1 LRQCRSAGGKIVA
14 RPTRR
19 IVTGHDAQGR
29 SIIVTDGPAPSIFE
43 PKARPGEA
51 ITELWRTAA
60 APASNRGNDDPA
72 ATPPTSPQLL
82 PPKHGTVFHIVDFP
96 PDAQVKG
103 ADAAQLFAEFGAA
116 AAHAKDGRHAMMH
129 KTATA
134 LVLDGEIVAV
144 MDVGEAVMRAG
155 DVLIQR
161 GTNHS
166 WANRSDQPRRMA
178 FILVDA
184 EPL

>member
-1 LRQCRSAGGKIVA
+1 MA

-19 IVTGHDAQGR
+19 IVTGHDAEGR
-29 SIIVTDGPAPSIFE
+29 SIILKDGPAPSIFE

-51 ITELWRTAA
+51 ITELWRSAA
-60 APASNRGNDDPA
+60 APASNRGNEDPCAAPPA
-72 ATPPTSPQLL
+72 APQLM
-82 PPKHGTVFHIVDFP
+82 PPKQGTVFRIVDFP

-103 ADAAQLFAEFGAA
+103 ANAAKLFEEFGAST
-116 AAHAKDGRHAMMH
+116 AHAKDGRHAMMH
-129 KTATA
+129 KTATVDYA
-134 LVLDGEIVAV
+134 LVLEGEVVAV
-144 MDVGEAVMRAG
+144 MDMGEAVMRAG

-166 WANRSDQPRRMA
+166 WANRSDRPCRIA

>member
-1 LRQCRSAGGKIVA
+1 MA

-19 IVTGHDAQGR
+19 IVTSHDAQGR
-29 SIIVTDGPAPSIFE
+29 SIIIADAPAPSVFE

-51 ITELWRTAA
+51 ITELWRTGA

-72 ATPPTSPQLL
+72 AAPPAAPQLM
-82 PPKHGTVFHIVDFP
+82 PPKLGTVFRIVDFP
-96 PDAQVKG
+96 PEAQVKG
-103 ADAAQLFAEFGAA
+103 DAAKLFAEFGAA

-129 KTATA
+129 KTATVDYA
-134 LVLDGEIVAV
+134 LVIEGEVVAV
-144 MDVGEAVMRAG
+144 MDVGETVMRAG

-166 WANRSDQPRRMA
+166 WANRSDRPCRIA

-184 EPL
+184 APL